1 MSQTIV
7 CMKWGR
13 RYGVDY
19 LNRLAS
25 MVRRNTSRT
34 TRLICFTDD
43 PAGADP
49 DVETYPLPIINIPE
63 VVAWTPWRKLSLWQT
78 PLLDLKGDVLFFDL
92 DVVLTGSIDEFFD
105 YEPGRFCVAQN
116 WTQPNMRVGN
126 TSVYRFPV
134 GKMSYLFDDF
144 DRDPDAILTRYRI
157 EQQYISKNVRD
168 MAFWPEEWCMSFK
181 HSLLPMWP
189 MNFFTAPKLPPK
201 TKLVAFTG
209 KPDPDEALAGRW
221 PVQSLREKLYKHVR
235 PTPWIGEHW
244 R

>member
-1 MSQTIV
+1 MGQTIV

-25 MVRRNTSRT
+25 MVRRNTRRP

-43 PAGADP
+43 PVGADQY
-49 DVETYPLPIINIPE
+49 VETHPLPAINIPE

-78 PLLDLKGDVLFFDL
+78 PLLDLEGDVLFFDL

-116 WTQPNMRVGN
+116 WTQPNMRIGN

-134 GKMSYLFDDF
+134 GEMSYLFDDF
-144 DRDPDAILTRYRI
+144 NRDPEAILARYRI
-157 EQQYISKNVRD
+157 EQQYISDNVKS
-168 MAFWPEEWCMSFK
+168 MAFWPEEWCVSFK
-181 HSLLPMWP
+181 HSLLPPWP
-189 MNFFTAPKLPPK
+189 MNFFIAPRLPAGA
-201 TKLVAFTG
+201 KLVAFTG
-209 KPDPDEALAGRW
+209 KPDPDEALAGQW
-221 PVQSLREKLYKHVR
+221 PVKSLREKLYKHVL

-244 R
+244 H